1 MAEEKFSGRIQVT
14 PTTFNVQTG
23 AINGGYSFDLPLAT
37 VAAFQ
42 NQALQHQ
49 NANSQNARG
58 FLGGV
63 LNQSQA
69 NFNQGAEKA
78 FAYGEKNLQAI
89 TKMHQQTMNVA
100 YKMAK
105 RGGIGGCY
113 ITTAI
118 CQADDKPD
126 NCDELETLR
135 AFRDGWMKGQPG
147 GVELIRE
154 YYDTAPAI
162 VRAIKRG
169 RNPNEVFAFL
179 RDQFLGLAVA
189 QIKVG
194 DNAGALNTYKR
205 MVATAKA
212 IVGGAE

>member
-1 MAEEKFSGRIQVT
+1 MAEEKFAGRIQVT
-14 PTTFNVQTG
+14 PTTFNAQTG

-37 VAAFQ
+37 VAAFN
-42 NQALQHQ
+42 NQALAHQ
-49 NANSQNARG
+49 QATTYHNKG
-58 FLGGV
+58 FLNNVIAG
-63 LNQSQA
+63 SQA
-69 NFNQGAEKA
+69 NINAGAQQA
-78 FAYGEKNLQAI
+78 YAYGEKNLKAI
-89 TKMHQQTMNVA
+89 TQMHSQTMAVA
-100 YKMAK
+100 KKMAK

-135 AFRDGWMKGQPG
+135 AFRDGWMKSQPG
-147 GVELIRE
+147 GAELIRE

-162 VRAIKRG
+162 VRAIERG
-169 RNPNEVFAFL
+169 RNPKEVFAFL

-189 QIKVG
+189 QVKVG

>member
-1 MAEEKFSGRIQVT
+1 MAEDKFAGRIQVT
-14 PTTFNVQTG
+14 PTTFDPQTG

-42 NQALQHQ
+42 NTALQHQ

-58 FLGGV
+58 FVGGV
-63 LNQSQA
+63 LNQSQT

-135 AFRDGWMKGQPG
+135 AFRDGWMARQPD
-147 GVELIRE
+147 GVELVRE
-154 YYDTAPAI
+154 YYRTAPAI
-162 VRAIKRG
+162 VRAIERG
-169 RNPNEVFAFL
+169 RNPKEVFAFL